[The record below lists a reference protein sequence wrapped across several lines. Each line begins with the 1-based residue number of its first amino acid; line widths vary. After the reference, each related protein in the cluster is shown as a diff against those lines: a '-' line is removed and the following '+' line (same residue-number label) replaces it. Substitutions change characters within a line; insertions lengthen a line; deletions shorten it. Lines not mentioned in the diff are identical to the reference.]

1 MASPFHER
9 LQAYFSDVSTAL
21 RSQSAAASIFP
32 NTTDIGTSRERVYV
46 ELLRTCLPS
55 ACNVN
60 LGGFLFDAN
69 GNESKQIDVIVTTDT
84 CPQFNFHN
92 RDGQGKTFSC
102 IDGTLAVASLKSN
115 LNRAT
120 LFEALDNLASL
131 PQKQALQAGMV
142 SPLIS
147 IPDYAD
153 WPYKIIYA
161 PDGVELDTLES
172 ALFEYIASKPTRV
185 YGSPNTIHVAGR
197 YSITRTGPEERTL
210 ADGTCVK
217 PFTWVSEVDSTDAGP
232 LSRVMVD
239 IHTNLVASRHIV
251 WDYRQIVGG
260 FKIPVPEISY
270 VVIETTE
277 CYPEVSEAGQPPSGQ
292 LEAGMKVKIVEKY
305 GEYCLVE
312 TGDGQ
317 RVQIPLG
324 KLKQR

>member
-1 MASPFHER
+1 MVSAFQER

-32 NTTDIGTSRERVYV
+32 NATDIGTSRERVYV
-46 ELLRTCLPS
+46 EFLRTCLPS

-60 LGGFLFDAN
+60 LGGFLFDAD

-92 RDGQGKTFSC
+92 KDGQGKTFSC

-120 LFEALDNLASL
+120 LHEALDNLASL
-131 PQKQALQAGMV
+131 PQKQPIQSGTV
-142 SPLIS
+142 DPLLS

-161 PDGVELDTLES
+161 PDGVELNTLES
-172 ALFEYIASKPTRV
+172 ALFDYIGSKPTRV
-185 YGSPNTIHVAGR
+185 YDSPNTIHVAGK
-197 YSITRTGPEERTL
+197 YSITRTGPEQQLL
-210 ADGTCVK
+210 ADETCVE
-217 PFTWVSEVDSTDAGP
+217 PFTWVSEGDPTDAGA

-239 IHTNLVASRHIV
+239 IQSNLVASRHIV
-251 WDYRQIVGG
+251 WDYRQILGG
-260 FKIPVPEISY
+260 FRIPVPEYSY
-270 VVIETTE
+270 ELVEATE
-277 CYPEVSEAGQPPSGQ
+277 YYPEIMAAGQPPSGQ
-292 LEAGMKVKIVEKY
+292 LQVGMRVRVLEKY

-312 TGDGQ
+312 TEDGQ
-317 RVQIPLG
+317 RVQILG
-324 KLKQR
+324 RKLRGR